1 MHACMLQAV
10 FDVKSYQLSFCNY
23 LFVLQAQLPCKK
35 LCQYSL
41 FFLSTFI
48 PTVNFCISYN
58 GLTKTFQF
66 QVSLIGLLRKNSW
79 QCAVKLQSLRDERR
93 MRGPRVFERVR
104 KKVSYKDAVTLAKR
118 LDMLCLPSDILIS
131 RSPLMWVQCLYF
143 SASNRELTTA
153 PASQCLKSNN
163 T

>member
-58 GLTKTFQF
+58 DDKNISVSSIINKTVAKKFLAMRCQ
-66 QVSLIGLLRKNSW
+66 S
-79 QCAVKLQSLRDERR
+79 AVVAGRTQDARSQS
-93 MRGPRVFERVR
+93 
-104 KKVSYKDAVTLAKR
+104 
-118 LDMLCLPSDILIS
+118 I
-131 RSPLMWVQCLYF
+131 
-143 SASNRELTTA
+143 
-153 PASQCLKSNN
+153 
-163 T
+163 